1 MPKIHPSAVIEA
13 DASLADDVEVGPF
26 CLVGDGVSLAAGVR
40 LHSHIAVVGNTS
52 VGERTEIYPFAS
64 IGHCPQDLKFQG
76 EASRLEIGSD
86 NRIREYVTMN
96 PGTEGGGM
104 VTRVGDNCLFMA
116 SAHVAHDCQ
125 VGNNVI
131 MANNATLAGHVHA
144 GDFAIFGGLCAV
156 HQYVRIGSHA
166 MIGGMSGVANDVIPF
181 GTVIGSYARLSGL
194 NLIGLRRRGFSRQ
207 EIDMLR
213 QAYDLLF
220 RDAGTLADRL
230 LEVEAA
236 LGDSPTVRS
245 MVEFVG
251 SETSRG
257 VLTPKV

>member
-257 VLTPKV
+257 VLRPKV